1 MGGCVWKSLRESPV
15 IKNVICQQLVLERN
29 SILRFYIHFLID
41 KNMKNKLLSRRTFVK
56 TTSLGVTGS
65 ALSIGG
71 LSAIYLAELQ
81 DADKLAIL
89 GGTPVRRAGTNLEV
103 SWPIFDDTDINMYLD
118 AFKSKKWSEYNYS
131 PQELSFRFK
140 KEFAKMMGVGFC
152 APTNSGTDALD
163 AAQRALDIGPGD
175 EVITQT
181 NTFVATAQT
190 TFNLF
195 ALPVFVD
202 TDPETF
208 MINANLIEE
217 RITENTRAILPVHI
231 GGGAADMDK
240 IMAIAKKHNLVVI
253 EDTCQ
258 AQHGEWNHRKLGS
271 IGDLGCF
278 SFQAGKS
285 LCAGEGGA
293 VIGNNDDI
301 MARVE
306 AYTNNG
312 RDPRGMERTFPG
324 SNFRITPFVASTLIG
339 QMRRL
344 EAQSKIRDE
353 NVAYLEKLLSEIKGV
368 RPTKKYAGQTR
379 RAYY

>member
-1 MGGCVWKSLRESPV
+1 LRESPV

-175 EVITQT
+175 
-181 NTFVATAQT
+181 
-190 TFNLF
+190 
-195 ALPVFVD
+195 
-202 TDPETF
+202 
-208 MINANLIEE
+208 
-217 RITENTRAILPVHI
+217 
-231 GGGAADMDK
+231 
-240 IMAIAKKHNLVVI
+240 
-253 EDTCQ
+253 
-258 AQHGEWNHRKLGS
+258 
-271 IGDLGCF
+271 
-278 SFQAGKS
+278 
-285 LCAGEGGA
+285 
-293 VIGNNDDI
+293 
-301 MARVE
+301 
-306 AYTNNG
+306 
-312 RDPRGMERTFPG
+312 
-324 SNFRITPFVASTLIG
+324 
-339 QMRRL
+339 
-344 EAQSKIRDE
+344 
-353 NVAYLEKLLSEIKGV
+353 
-368 RPTKKYAGQTR
+368 
-379 RAYY
+379 